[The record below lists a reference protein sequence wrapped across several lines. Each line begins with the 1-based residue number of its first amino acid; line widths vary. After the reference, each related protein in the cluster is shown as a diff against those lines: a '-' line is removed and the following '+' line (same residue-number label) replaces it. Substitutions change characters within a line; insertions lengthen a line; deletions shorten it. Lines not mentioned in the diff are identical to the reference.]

1 MPVRQPQPCVM
12 FSLRK
17 IRSVL
22 ALRHIRVMHVGRR
35 RSSRHIC
42 SALTEQLRSGQSAL
56 LSEIPDAFPGHELQ
70 PGDGD
75 HAVLKNT
82 GGMAWPIGVLEEHDV
97 TGGKPSG
104 LPARLDLND
113 AGQQHLELTTRSGVR
128 GIEPA
133 GIEANEQVSN
143 RRNGSGDIYRR
154 CWWSEVSERE
164 RHLDIV
170 EPRAPGRVAIEP
182 GELHRVMIA

>member
-1 MPVRQPQPCVM
+1 MPSPR
-12 FSLRK
+12 
-17 IRSVL
+17 
-22 ALRHIRVMHVGRR
+22 
-35 RSSRHIC
+35 
-42 SALTEQLRSGQSAL
+42 
-56 LSEIPDAFPGHELQ
+56 HELQ
-70 PGDGD
+70 PRDGD

-113 AGQQHLELTTRSGVR
+113 AGQQHHELTTRSGVR

-170 EPRAPGRVAIEP
+170 EPRAPGRVAREP